1 MKKILI
7 VEDSVLIQTIIQDT
21 IETCFPCE
29 VKAVDDGA
37 KAYNELAG
45 NAYDL
50 VITDI
55 VMPIM
60 DGLTLAEKIR
70 VELGSD
76 VPIIMLTSLGVKNV
90 RDSASAT
97 GVNAYLTK
105 PIDTDQLVRVLN
117 RLFPAG
123 DAPDTVEAPQ
133 PNIEASSPDVEAPP
147 LNVEIPPPDV
157 ETPTPEVDAPSP
169 DIKTSQSDFEI
180 HQTEDE
186 ESLPEIEEWTDK
198 IDEEW

>member
-1 MKKILI
+1 VYPSAGEFRITDRPFYAQIHRRDNCPMKKILI

-123 DAPDTVEAPQ
+123 DAPETVE
-133 PNIEASSPDVEAPP
+133 
-147 LNVEIPPPDV
+147 
-157 ETPTPEVDAPSP
+157 APSP
-169 DIKTSQSDFEI
+169 DIKTSQSDFEVLP
-180 HQTEDE
+180 TEDE

-198 IDEEW
+198 IDEDW